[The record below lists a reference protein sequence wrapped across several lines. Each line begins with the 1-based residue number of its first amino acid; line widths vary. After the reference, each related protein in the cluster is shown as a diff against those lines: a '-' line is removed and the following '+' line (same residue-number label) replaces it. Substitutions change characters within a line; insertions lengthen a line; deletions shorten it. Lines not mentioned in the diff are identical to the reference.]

1 MTHDDSYLT
10 ERLAERRRQ
19 VRAGMLGIG
28 LLLALGWGLLL
39 SYPAPEG
46 SGPQLTTLTTL
57 TAATTTAA
65 QSDRLSAGA
74 TIALR

>member
-1 MTHDDSYLT
+1 MSHDDSYLT

-19 VRAGMLGIG
+19 VRSGMAGIG

-46 SGPQLTTLTTL
+46 SVPPLATITTITT
-57 TAATTTAA
+57 ATTAS
-65 QSDRLSAGA
+65 QSDSLSAGA
-74 TIALR
+74 ATALR

>member
-19 VRAGMLGIG
+19 VRSGMAGIG

-46 SGPQLTTLTTL
+46 SVPQLTTLTT
-57 TAATTTAA
+57 ATTTAS
-65 QSDRLSAGA
+65 QSGDLNGGA
-74 TIALR
+74 ATALR

>member
-10 ERLAERRRQ
+10 ERLAERRRR
-19 VRAGMLGIG
+19 VRSGMAGIG

-46 SGPQLTTLTTL
+46 SVPQLGALTT
-57 TAATTTAA
+57 ATTAS
-65 QSDRLSAGA
+65 QSDGLSAGA
-74 TIALR
+74 TTALR